1 MSYTVHIN
9 SKLGTGNDSKRQ
21 YNFDF
26 SAASNHTGKFKIH
39 TTFLS
44 STSAGVANEPII
56 LKSNISN
63 LAKTFSPDVNNGL
76 PSDQILAVLKQTT
89 NYNSIESQLENY
101 MECNNTTNS
110 PIIISSNLS
119 TIFLDISFHTLD
131 DELYDM
137 VNDYIM
143 TLFFEAI

>member
-1 MSYTVHIN
+1 MSYTVHVN
-9 SKLGTGNDSKRQ
+9 SRLGAGTDSKRQ

-26 SAASNHTGKFKIH
+26 SAASDHKGKFKIH
-39 TTFLS
+39 VSFLS
-44 STSAGVANEPII
+44 STTPGVANIPII
-56 LKSNISN
+56 LKSNIVN

-76 PSDQILAVLKQTT
+76 ASDQILCILKQTT

-101 MECNNTTNS
+101 MECNSTTNS

-119 TIFLDISFHTLD
+119 TIFLNISFHTLD